1 MRKNPE
7 TLKARAK
14 YVQDEI
20 NNRHKSENCKTC
32 VARIARVLFLSEQ
45 IIWKDFAK
53 DLDKM

>member
-7 TLKARAK
+7 VLKARAK
-14 YVQDEI
+14 YVQDTI
-20 NNRHKSENCKTC
+20 NNRHKSELCGTC
-32 VARIARVLFLSEQ
+32 VARISRQLFLSEQ